1 MTSWPSAA
9 WIDEAVSAASQLV
22 GSESLSGSIE
32 AVITGGA
39 EGDVVVHIEFAQGR
53 LTGAGLGAASP
64 ADVTLTLSDAD
75 AGAVLSGELDLN
87 VAFMQ
92 GRLKVDGSMA
102 LVLDLLALAA
112 TDDARACRDQ
122 VAARTD
128 G

>member
-1 MTSWPSAA
+1 MTSWLSVA
-9 WIDEAVSAASQLV
+9 WIDEAVSAASELV

-32 AVITGGA
+32 VVVTGGA

-53 LTGAGLGAASP
+53 LTGARLGAASP

-75 AGAVLSGELDLN
+75 ARNVLSGDLDLN

-112 TDDARACRDQ
+112 TDDARACRNDL
-122 VAARTD
+122 AARTD

>member
-1 MTSWPSAA
+1 MTSWLSTA
-9 WIDEAVSAASQLV
+9 WIDEAVSAASELV

-32 AVITGGA
+32 VVVTGGV
-39 EGDVVVHIEFAQGR
+39 EGDVVVHVEFAQGR

-75 AGAVLSGELDLN
+75 ARNVLSGDLDLN

-122 VAARTD
+122 VAVRTD

>member
-1 MTSWPSAA
+1 MTSWLSTA
-9 WIDEAVSAASQLV
+9 WIDEAVSAASELV

-32 AVITGGA
+32 VVVTGGA

-53 LTGAGLGAASP
+53 LTGARLGAASP

-75 AGAVLSGELDLN
+75 ARNVLSGDLDLN

-112 TDDARACRDQ
+112 TDDARACRNDL
-122 VAARTD
+122 AARTD

>member
-1 MTSWPSAA
+1 MTSWLSTA
-9 WIDEAVSAASQLV
+9 WIDEAVSAASELV

-32 AVITGGA
+32 VVVTGGA

-53 LTGAGLGAASP
+53 LTGARLGAASP

-75 AGAVLSGELDLN
+75 ARNVLSGDLDLN

-122 VAARTD
+122 VAAGTD
-128 G
+128 S